1 MEITVNCYAFKDLSS
16 LTLHQIYKLRCE
28 VFVVEQQCAY
38 ADVDDKD
45 LQAWHLCC
53 FDNEQVIAYA
63 RLLPPGVSYESCSI
77 GRVVVNEAYRHQ
89 KLGRKLMEEA
99 IHYCCQLFNA
109 DTITISAQ
117 HYLQAFYESLGF
129 TSAGS
134 VYLEDDIPHIKMYWS
149 KP

>member
-1 MEITVNCYAFKDLSS
+1 MEITVNCYEFKNLSP
-16 LTLHQIYKLRCE
+16 LTLHYIYKLRCE

-45 LQAWHLCC
+45 LQARHLCV

-77 GRVVVNEAYRHQ
+77 GRVVVNPLYRHQ
-89 KLGRKLMEEA
+89 KLGRKLMEKA
-99 IHYCCQLFNA
+99 IDYCCQLFNA
-109 DTITISAQ
+109 NTITISAQ
-117 HYLQAFYESLGF
+117 HYLQTFYESLGF
-129 TSAGS
+129 TSTGS